1 MINDEKSREDLFLG
15 GGKRS
20 PETTKDRLA
29 LIKGDRTL
37 RAVSEQWGIPLST
50 VTGWIIRGS
59 QPQLEAAFKVAKAEG
74 VNLEWLATG
83 KGDMYVAQ
91 PVGQNLTVNQLEK
104 IDTFSDTENLVK
116 VPAFD
121 IEAAAGAGAW
131 INSEN
136 VSDYWCVPRTWLRL
150 ERLEH
155 AELCIINAT
164 GDSMAPNINGGD
176 RLLVKTNIDRDVA
189 PSGVY
194 VINLDGYLRVKR
206 LAATLFPAG
215 YRITSDNELYP
226 EEFIPADELDGR
238 LSIIGEV
245 VRVLATSVPQPEER
259 RGPVRGKTH
268 SPSLEL
274 IA

>member
-1 MINDEKSREDLFLG
+1 MRNDDKKDREPLHLEAREWNVGDRIKTVI
-15 GGKRS
+15 GKRS
-20 PETTKDRLA
+20 IRQAARDWGLPFATVNNWLRGAMPA
-29 LIKGDRTL
+29 LDAIAEISK
-37 RAVSEQWGIPLST
+37 
-50 VTGWIIRGS
+50 
-59 QPQLEAAFKVAKAEG
+59 KEG
-74 VNLEWLATG
+74 VSLEWIAYGEESKTEL
-83 KGDMYVAQ
+83 AQ
-91 PVGQNLTVNQLEK
+91 PSGEPSTKLISDLEHLT
-104 IDTFSDTENLVK
+104 K
-116 VPAFD
+116 VPTFD

-131 INSEN
+131 ISDEN
-136 VSDYWCVPRTWLRL
+136 ISDYWYVPRTLLRQ

-164 GDSMAPNINGGD
+164 GDSMAPGISSGD

-189 PSGVY
+189 LSGVY

-206 LAATLFPAG
+206 LEFTLYPAG

-226 EEFIPADELDGR
+226 EEFISADELDER

-245 VRVLATSVPQPEER
+245 VRVLVTSVPQPEKR